1 MFQSSAQNAAVKLP
15 DSGQAPQPEAHEE
28 PPSQKTEIAIE
39 EYHQRADEFL
49 EALVAKL
56 EQRQETK
63 GDLDVEYSV
72 RIQLAR
78 SSTMWLTDGNDR
90 QVC

>member
-1 MFQSSAQNAAVKLP
+1 MFQTSTSHANVKLP
-15 DSGQAPQPEAHEE
+15 HTGEAPQPEAHEE

-39 EYHQRADEFL
+39 EYHERADEFFD
-49 EALVAKL
+49 ALVTKL

-72 RIQLAR
+72 RSA
-78 SSTMWLTDGNDR
+78 
-90 QVC
+90 